1 MTLSVGI
8 AGCGTVARRHHVPA
22 LRAARGVRLA
32 AAFDLETAAAAAT
45 GARVTESLGELIE
58 AVDLVAVCTPPDAHA
73 EVAVAALEAGRGVL
87 VEKPLATTLEDAE
100 RIAGAA
106 GGLLAATGFQLRCH
120 RKLPA
125 RAREI
130 SGLWSGPYASSGRLI
145 GPLLDRAVHHVD
157 LWRVLF
163 ADEVESARAVQRDD
177 GIRLEAVMRGGARPH
192 VDLPATGGPRNEL
205 LVDGRRIDLYA
216 MDGMLDRIRHPREL
230 GRGGPYQA
238 AFVAQ
243 WEAIASGSPPA
254 TVADGRRAL
263 EIVLG
268 A

>member
-1 MTLSVGI
+1 MTLAVGI
-8 AGCGTVARRHHVPA
+8 VGCGAVAGHHVPA
-22 LRAARGVRLA
+22 LRVARGA
-32 AAFDLETAAAAAT
+32 QPAMAFDLDRAAAAGT
-45 GARVTESLGELIE
+45 GVPFAGSLEELIE
-58 AVDLVAVCTPPDAHA
+58 HVDLVAVCTPPDRHA
-73 EVAVAALEAGRGVL
+73 DVAVAALEAGCGVL
-87 VEKPLATTLEDAE
+87 VEKPLATTIADAD
-100 RIAGAA
+100 RIVAA
-106 GGLLAATGFQLRCH
+106 AEGRLAATGFQLRCH

-130 SGLWSGPYASSGRLI
+130 SGVWGGPYASSGAAV

-157 LWRVLF
+157 LWRVLLG
-163 ADEVESARAVQRDD
+163 DEVVSARAIDTSD
-177 GIRLEAVMRGGARPH
+177 GVRLQARMRGGAEP
-192 VDLPATGGPRNEL
+192 VLELPAGGPPRNEL
-205 LVDGRRIDLYA
+205 VVDGRRIDLYA
-216 MDGMLDRIRHPREL
+216 MDGMLDRLRHPREL

-243 WEAIASGSPPA
+243 WEAIAAGSAPA

>member
-8 AGCGTVARRHHVPA
+8 VGCGAVARHHVPA

-32 AAFDLETAAAAAT
+32 AAFDLDAAAAT
-45 GARVTESLGELIE
+45 ATGAPVATSLAELIE
-58 AVDLVAVCTPPDAHA
+58 AADIVAVCTPPDRHA
-73 EVAVAALEAGRGVL
+73 DVAVAALESGRGVL
-87 VEKPLATTLEDAE
+87 VEKPLATTLADAD
-100 RIAGAA
+100 RIVAAAA
-106 GGLLAATGFQLRCH
+106 GRLAATGFQLRCH
-120 RKLPA
+120 RKLPP
-125 RAREI
+125 RVREI
-130 SGLWSGPYASSGRLI
+130 GGIWGGPYASSGRLV

-157 LWRVLF
+157 LWRALLR
-163 ADEVESARAVQRDD
+163 DEVATARATESEA
-177 GIRLEAVMRGGARPH
+177 GIRLEAVMRGGARPY
-192 VDLPATGGPRNEL
+192 VELPADGPARNEL

-216 MDGMLDRIRHPREL
+216 MDGVRDRLRHPREL

-243 WEAIASGSPPA
+243 WEAIASGAPPA
-254 TVADGRRAL
+254 SVADGRRAL